1 MVPTRVHTLTLPME
15 DWIASWIL
23 SQPLYTILV
32 NERQMTKTGDVIMHL
47 EYEDHMGLGY
57 DYFVYL
63 VKAQSN
69 EEEKAEI
76 IEEMESQ
83 FVERETEEDEVFD
96 IFLPAPKKTKEKKT
110 TKKQQTTK
118 TKVMGKREAR

>member
-1 MVPTRVHTLTLPME
+1 ME

-57 DYFVYL
+57 DYFAYL
-63 VKAQSN
+63 VKAKSN
-69 EEEKAEI
+69 EEEKTEI
-76 IEEMESQ
+76 IEEMEAQ
-83 FVERETEEDEVFD
+83 FVPPETDEDEIYD
-96 IFLPAPKKTKEKKT
+96 LLLPPPKKTKDKKT
-110 TKKQQTTK
+110 AKKQSASK
-118 TKVMGKREAR
+118 TKSNGKKGGKVDEREDN